1 MVSVIFTCSHPKTAR
16 IRFILDGQVL
26 RTKKEGLE
34 KDIIKLELPEGQH
47 TLTISTKSWYD
58 TPWCYLQI
66 LNPLFYLWHFK
77 FVFHWHLVYD
87 DSFASVQISFFLKE
101 SQKNVYFNTSLKF
114 RERHDMDGS
123 IGTCLE
129 IEYQKPENV
138 KNFKAQKIA
147 MPQKVKSRFQK
158 VHLLSALFYGVVFAI
173 LCVAGCFLEEDIWT
187 MITGG
192 VCGIAAS
199 AIMAVRTVQAKSV
212 DDIIKNKN
220 KSPQSKF

>member
-1 MVSVIFTCSHPKTAR
+1 
-16 IRFILDGQVL
+16 
-26 RTKKEGLE
+26 
-34 KDIIKLELPEGQH
+34 
-47 TLTISTKSWYD
+47 
-58 TPWCYLQI
+58 
-66 LNPLFYLWHFK
+66 
-77 FVFHWHLVYD
+77 
-87 DSFASVQISFFLKE
+87 
-101 SQKNVYFNTSLKF
+101 
-114 RERHDMDGS
+114 
-123 IGTCLE
+123 
-129 IEYQKPENV
+129 
-138 KNFKAQKIA
+138 

-158 VHLLSALFYGVVFAI
+158 VHLLSALFYSVVFAI